1 MSVKK
6 FRFVSPGVFINEIDN
21 SQLPASPAGIGPLV
35 IGRARSGPGLRPTQ
49 VNSFSEFVT
58 VFGNPVAGGGG
69 ENSDIWRDGNT
80 VGPTYGPFAAQ
91 AYLRNSSPL
100 TYIRLLG
107 AESPD
112 KTTGGEAGWATV
124 ACNDHDGGGAYGL
137 WVFNSSSN
145 HQVTGALAAVFY
157 VVSSSQECSVAL
169 TGTLAGTSAAVTGT
183 SCLINSETFYEYKM
197 MVKNHDGAND
207 LVTTFNFNENS
218 SQYIRKVFNTNPQLT
233 NAQTTDNE
241 LLYWLGESYERHL
254 KSTIPYGPT
263 YAALMPMILATAPG
277 DHAGDLEYPLISA
290 QTPWFF
296 SQDVTTD
303 AASYSPRNM
312 ANLFRIHALDQPGAW
327 TSQNLKISIEDV
339 KASTNDSTDYGTF
352 AVVVRRLDD
361 SDNVVQVVEQYND
374 CNLNPNS
381 LNYLARKIGDVETVW
396 DDTERRYRQRGQY
409 GNNSKYIR
417 VEMDS
422 TVDRSGPPDAQML
435 PFGVR
440 GIVKYADVSIHNTSS
455 ALPTYIGQTGSAF
468 DVGDQLAG
476 DIEGTYLVHDLAGVG
491 PNVFTASMKFPAPAM
506 RVSASDGGIGNFKDA
521 YFGFAVGR
529 RPESLRFERSNLD
542 LLRPLGGIGA
552 ANQFNPTAT
561 GCEASDAFTLDDI
574 VVVGN
579 DANWS
584 SGSRAAGTSRTAAG
598 GSWEA
603 ILDSGFD
610 RFTAPLHSG
619 FDGLDIVE
627 PEPFNN
633 TDLGAVPNEFEN
645 YAFNSIKR
653 AIDSV
658 ADPEA
663 VEMNLATIPGLTQAG
678 LTTQLLDT
686 CEARADA
693 LAVIDLE
700 GGYVP
705 VTENTQD
712 FASRRGSV
720 GATISALQL
729 RGLNSSYGCS
739 YYPWVQM
746 RDSITGMILWAP
758 PSIAALGVFS
768 SSQRRTEVWFAPAG
782 FNRGGLTVG
791 AAGVPII
798 NVVERLTRKDRDNLY
813 EANINPIAKFPA
825 EGLVIFGQKTLQVT
839 PSALDRI
846 NVRRLLIFLKKRI
859 SQIATQILFEPNIR
873 KTWDRFTGQVN
884 PFLEEVKTNF
894 GLSDYKLVL
903 DDTTTTPELVD
914 RNILYAKIFL
924 KPTKAI
930 EYIALDFNITRTG
943 ASFVD

>member
-1 MSVKK
+1 MMMQGQCGASGHNAIVK
-6 FRFVSPGVFINEIDN
+6 VETDDHLS
-21 SQLPASPAGIGPLV
+21 AS
-35 IGRARSGPGLRPTQ
+35 
-49 VNSFSEFVT
+49 
-58 VFGNPVAGGGG
+58 VAGFAGGTA
-69 ENSDIWRDGNT
+69 EERS
-80 VGPTYGPFAAQ
+80 
-91 AYLRNSSPL
+91 
-100 TYIRLLG
+100 IR
-107 AESPD
+107 
-112 KTTGGEAGWATV
+112 
-124 ACNDHDGGGAYGL
+124 
-137 WVFNSSSN
+137 
-145 HQVTGALAAVFY
+145 GALAATFY
-157 VVSSSQECSVAL
+157 VADTSLASVAL
-169 TGTLAGTSAAVTGT
+169 TGTLAGSTGSVTGT
-183 SCLINSETFYEYKM
+183 CGLVESIGDYEYNLI
-197 MVKNHDGAND
+197 VKNHDGSND
-207 LVTTFNFNENS
+207 LKTAFNFNES
-218 SQYIRKVFNTNPQLT
+218 SSKYIRKVFNTNPQLT

-241 LLYWLGESYERHL
+241 LFYWLGESYERHL
-254 KSTIPYGPT
+254 KSTIPSGHT
-263 YAALMPMILATAPG
+263 YAALLPMVLATVPAN
-277 DHAGDLEYPLISA
+277 HTGDLEYPLISA

-296 SQDVTTD
+296 SQDVTTNTG
-303 AASYSPRNM
+303 SYTPANM
-312 ANLFRIHALDQPGAW
+312 TNLFRIHALDEPGSW
-327 TSQNLKISIEDV
+327 TSQNLKISIEDI

-352 AVVVRRLDD
+352 TVKVRRLSD
-361 SDNVVQVVEQYND
+361 SDNVVQVVEQYNE

-381 LNYLARKIGDVETVW
+381 LNYLGRKIGDVETVW
-396 DDTERRYRQRGQY
+396 DGTERRYRQRGQY
-409 GNNSKYIR
+409 GNSSKYIR

-435 PFGVR
+435 PFGSR
-440 GIVKYADVSIHNTSS
+440 GIVKYTDVTIENASGPL
-455 ALPTYIGQTGSAF
+455 ATYIGRTGSAF
-468 DVGDQLAG
+468 DVVQQPGAVA
-476 DIEGTYLVHDLAGVG
+476 GTYLVHRLGG
-491 PNVFTASMKFPAPAM
+491 PSGTLSASIRFPTPAM

-529 RPESLRFERSNLD
+529 SATSLRFERSNLD
-542 LLRPLGGIGA
+542 LLRPLGGVGA
-552 ANQFNPTAT
+552 ANQFNAT
-561 GCEASDAFTLDDI
+561 SAGCEASVAFSLDDVI
-574 VVVGN
+574 ATGGN
-579 DANWS
+579 ASWLE
-584 SGSRAAGTSRTAAG
+584 GSRAAGTSTTATG

-603 ILDSGFD
+603 VLNAGFD

-619 FDGLDIVE
+619 FDGLNIIE